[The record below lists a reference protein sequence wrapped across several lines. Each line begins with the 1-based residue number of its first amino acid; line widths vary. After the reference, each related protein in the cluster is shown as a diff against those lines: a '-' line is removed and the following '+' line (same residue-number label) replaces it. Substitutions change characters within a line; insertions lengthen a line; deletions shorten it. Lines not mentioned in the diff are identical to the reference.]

1 MQMVVSFHGLIMKI
15 NSKVIFVAV
24 VVIILIGIFLT
35 LDDSYKIAKVID
47 GATIELDNGT
57 QVRLIGIDNTE
68 EGRRELK
75 SLEGENIVLQPDMSA
90 NFDPHLLKGRETV
103 YAYLLLKNYD
113 YECVNATI
121 IKKGLASLVEGGC
134 LVDSLDAFK
143 SYVPLGQ
150 QKQKDNNINPTPIVQ
165 VIDYS
170 ADSLKLPVYTPQPE
184 RRFNSWSSESN
195 QNIEMLQ
202 EACDYNLPYTKMF
215 ANQLAGRSQG
225 EFSIEQVCEIFDYC
239 YKKWRY
245 VNDPKGQD
253 YIARASE
260 TISASLTGDCD
271 DFAVLMASCILACG
285 GDACIVYAEGS
296 NGCHAYPEVDINSF
310 RSHKDISY
318 IQNVISNKF
327 SSYSPGLPNVR
338 ESDGHIWLNLDWQAA
353 YPGGPHFGAEHHV
366 YYSIVDGQWNS
377 R

>member
-1 MQMVVSFHGLIMKI
+1 MKI
-15 NSKVIFVAV
+15 NSKVIFIAV
-24 VVIILIGIFLT
+24 VAIVLTGIILT
-35 LDDSYKIAKVID
+35 LDDSYKIEKVID

-57 QVRLIGIDNTE
+57 HVRLIGIDNTE
-68 EGRRELK
+68 EGRKELN
-75 SLEGENIVLQPDMSA
+75 SLKGQKIVLQPDMSA
-90 NFDPHLLKGRETV
+90 NFDPHLLKGREFV
-103 YAYLLLKNYD
+103 YAYLLLKDYD

-121 IKKGLASLVEGGC
+121 LKKGFASLVEGGC

-143 SYVPLGQ
+143 NYVSLGKKNQ
-150 QKQKDNNINPTPIVQ
+150 QDKNINPTPIVQ
-165 VIDYS
+165 VIDYKS
-170 ADSLKLPVYTPQPE
+170 DSIKLPVYTPQPE
-184 RRFNSWSSESN
+184 RRYNTWSTISS

-215 ANQLAGRSQG
+215 ANQLAGKSQG
-225 EFSIEQVCEIFDYC
+225 VFSIEQVCEIFDYC

-285 GDACIVYAEGS
+285 GDACIVYADGA

-310 RSHKDISY
+310 HKNKELSH
-318 IQNVISNKF
+318 IQDVISTRF
-327 SSYSPGLPNVR
+327 SSYSPGTPVIR
-338 ESDGHIWLNLDWQAA
+338 ESNGHKWLNLDWQAA
-353 YPGGPHFGAEHHV
+353 YPGGPHFNAQRHV
-366 YYSIVDGQWNS
+366 YYSIVDGNWNYN
-377 R
+377 

>member
-1 MQMVVSFHGLIMKI
+1 MKL
-15 NSKVIFVAV
+15 SPKTIFVVV
-24 VVIILIGIFLT
+24 VVIILIGVFFT
-35 LDDSYKIAKVID
+35 SDDSYIIERVID
-47 GATIELDNGT
+47 ETTIELDNGT

-68 EGRRELK
+68 EGKKELQ
-75 SLEGENIVLQPDMSA
+75 SLQGEKITLQPDMSA
-90 NFDPHLLKGRETV
+90 NFDPHLLKGRESV

-113 YECVNATI
+113 NECVNATI
-121 IKKGLASLVEGGC
+121 LKKGLASLVEGGC
-134 LVDSLDAFK
+134 LVDSLETFRG
-143 SYVPLGQ
+143 YVSAGKRNQ
-150 QKQKDNNINPTPIVQ
+150 RDNNITPTPIVQ
-165 VIDYS
+165 IIDYN

-184 RRFNSWSSESN
+184 RRYNTWSSINS

-271 DFAVLMASCILACG
+271 DFAVLVASCILSCG
-285 GDACIVYAEGS
+285 GDACIVCATGS
-296 NGCHAYPEVDINSF
+296 NGNHAYPEVDINSF
-310 RSHKDISY
+310 RGHRDLSY
-318 IQNVISNKF
+318 IQNVISTRF
-327 SSYSPGLPNVR
+327 SSYSPGAPTIR
-338 ESDGHIWLNLDWQAA
+338 ESGGHLWLNLDWQAA
-353 YPGGPHFGAEHHV
+353 YPGGKHFVAQNHV
-366 YYSIVDGQWNS
+366 YYSIVDGQWCCN
-377 R
+377 

>member
-1 MQMVVSFHGLIMKI
+1 MKMEVYFNKEIMKI
-15 NSKVIFVAV
+15 NSKVIFIAI
-24 VVIILIGIFLT
+24 VVIILIGIVLT
-35 LDDSYKIAKVID
+35 LDDSYRIEKVID
-47 GATIELDNGT
+47 GATVELDNGT
-57 QVRLIGIDNTE
+57 HVRLIGIDNTE
-68 EGRRELK
+68 EGRQELK
-75 SLEGENIVLQPDMSA
+75 SLEGKKIVLQPDLSA

-103 YAYLLLKNYD
+103 YAYLLLKDYD

-121 IKKGLASLVEGGC
+121 LKKGLAALVEGGC
-134 LVDSLDAFK
+134 LVDSLEAFK
-143 SYVPLGQ
+143 GYVPLGEKNQ
-150 QKQKDNNINPTPIVQ
+150 QDNNINPTPIVQ
-165 VIDYS
+165 VIDYK
-170 ADSLKLPVYTPQPE
+170 ADSLKLPVYTPQLE
-184 RRFNSWSSESN
+184 RRYNAWSSISS

-285 GDACIVYAEGS
+285 GDACIVYADGS

-310 RSHKDISY
+310 HRNKDLSH
-318 IQNVISNKF
+318 IQKVISTRF
-327 SSYSPGLPNVR
+327 SSYSPGNPAIR
-338 ESDGHIWLNLDWQAA
+338 ENNGHMWLNLDWQAA
-353 YPGGPHFGAEHHV
+353 YPGGPHFGAQRHV
-366 YYSIVDGQWNS
+366 YYSVVDGQWS
-377 R
+377 AL

>member
-1 MQMVVSFHGLIMKI
+1 MQMVVSFHKIIMKI

-24 VVIILIGIFLT
+24 VVIILIGILLT

-47 GATIELDNGT
+47 GATVELDNGT

-75 SLEGENIVLQPDMSA
+75 SLEGENIVLQPDLSA

-134 LVDSLDAFK
+134 LVDSLDAFR

-170 ADSLKLPVYTPQPE
+170 ADSLKLPV
-184 RRFNSWSSESN
+184 
-195 QNIEMLQ
+195 
-202 EACDYNLPYTKMF
+202 
-215 ANQLAGRSQG
+215 
-225 EFSIEQVCEIFDYC
+225 
-239 YKKWRY
+239 
-245 VNDPKGQD
+245 
-253 YIARASE
+253 
-260 TISASLTGDCD
+260 
-271 DFAVLMASCILACG
+271 
-285 GDACIVYAEGS
+285 
-296 NGCHAYPEVDINSF
+296 
-310 RSHKDISY
+310 
-318 IQNVISNKF
+318 
-327 SSYSPGLPNVR
+327 
-338 ESDGHIWLNLDWQAA
+338 
-353 YPGGPHFGAEHHV
+353 
-366 YYSIVDGQWNS
+366 
-377 R
+377 